1 MHKMTDV
8 TGSQASPAAATTTV
22 PSAIPLVSQGF
33 TATQDAL
40 LADLAARLTAGAGFA
55 VATPNLDHVVKL
67 RRDAAFRAAYARQ
80 THVVADG
87 NPIVW
92 LQRLAGR
99 PVDLVTGS
107 DLIAPLMALAA
118 RLQVPVAFVGS
129 RDAVL
134 EGAAARL
141 TAAHPGLRIVAKIAP
156 PYGFDPNSAA
166 ADACLDQMGASGARL
181 CLLAFGAPK
190 QEMLAARGRDRLPG
204 CGFVSIGAGLDFIA
218 GAETRAPVWVRR
230 LALEWLWRMVTDWRR
245 LAGRYRDCALVLPGL
260 TLAAWQ
266 QRGDPRP

>member
-1 MHKMTDV
+1 MTRPQYEM
-8 TGSQASPAAATTTV
+8 TAPV
-22 PSAIPLVSQGF
+22 PSAIPQVPQPF
-33 TATQDAL
+33 TPTQEAL
-40 LADLAARLTAGAGFA
+40 LGDLAARFAAGEGFA

-67 RRDAAFRAAYARQ
+67 GRDAAFRAAYARQ

-92 LQRLAGR
+92 LQRLAAR
-99 PVDLVTGS
+99 PVELVTGS
-107 DLIAPLMALAA
+107 DLIDPLMALAA
-118 RLQVPVAFVGS
+118 TMEVPVAFVGS

-134 EGAAARL
+134 EAAAARL
-141 TAAHPGLRIVAKIAP
+141 EAAHPGLRIVAKIAP
-156 PYGFDPNSAA
+156 PYGFDPTSAA
-166 ADACLDQMGASGARL
+166 ADACLDQVGASGARL

-218 GAETRAPVWVRR
+218 GAETRAPSLVRK

-260 TLAAWQ
+260 TRAAWQ
-266 QRGDPRP
+266 QRGAPRP

>member
-1 MHKMTDV
+1 MTM
-8 TGSQASPAAATTTV
+8 TIPEILPV
-22 PSAIPLVSQGF
+22 PSAIPQVLQPF
-33 TATQDAL
+33 TPTQAAL
-40 LADLAARLTAGAGFA
+40 LDDLAAHLAGGRGFA

-80 THVVADG
+80 SHVVADG

-99 PVDLVTGS
+99 PVSLVTGS
-107 DLIAPLMALAA
+107 DLIDPLMALAA
-118 RLQVPVAFVGS
+118 RMDVPVAFVGS

-134 EGAAARL
+134 AAAAARL
-141 TAAHPGLRIVAKIAP
+141 MAAHPGLRVVVRIAP
-156 PYGFDPNSAA
+156 PYGFDPASAA
-166 ADACLDQMGASGARL
+166 ADACLDAVAASGARL

-218 GAETRAPVWVRR
+218 GSAQRAPVWVRK

-260 TLAAWQ
+260 TWAAWR
-266 QRGDPRP
+266 QRARQG

>member
-1 MHKMTDV
+1 MADV
-8 TGSQASPAAATTTV
+8 TYLQATTATV
-22 PSAIPLVSQGF
+22 PSAIPHVPQGF
-33 TATQDAL
+33 TPTQAAL
-40 LADLAARLTAGAGFA
+40 LEDLAAHLVAGTGFA

-67 RRDAAFRAAYARQ
+67 GRDAAFRAAYARQ
-80 THVVADG
+80 SHVVADG

-99 PVDLVTGS
+99 PVSLVTGS
-107 DLIAPLMALAA
+107 DLIGPLMALAA
-118 RLQVPVAFVGS
+118 RLEVPVAFVGS
-129 RDAVL
+129 RDEVL
-134 EGAAARL
+134 ATAAARL
-141 TAAHPGLRIVAKIAP
+141 TAAHPGLRIVAMIAP
-156 PYGFDPNSAA
+156 PYGFDPASAA
-166 ADACLDQMGASGARL
+166 ADACLDQVGASGARL

-218 GAETRAPVWVRR
+218 GSAQRAPSFVRK

-260 TLAAWQ
+260 AWTAWR
-266 QRGDPRP
+266 QRGQ